1 MKIKLVTIL
10 FSSLFLTSCLSIM
23 IDLASSQDYHTK
35 WDHQCLA
42 LTQDVELRK
51 GRSTDTFSKNF
62 ITAYSS
68 LHIPSHL
75 KERGVLPKNTRL
87 EVVRVYD
94 RYIHGSAGNWHL
106 RTNLRILDGSYR
118 GLEVEIPGIYTMHPY
133 PLLFT
138 HSTQKIP
145 FTARENLQ
153 PSTII
158 FNPEYLTECAR

>member
-1 MKIKLVTIL
+1 MKVKLATIL
-10 FSSLFLTSCLSIM
+10 FSSLFLTGCLSIM

-75 KERGVLPKNTRL
+75 KERGVLPKNTRF
-87 EVVRVYD
+87 EVVKVYD
-94 RYIHGSAGNWHL
+94 RYVHGVAGNWHL
-106 RTNLRILDGSYR
+106 RVNLKILDGAYKD
-118 GLEVEIPGIYTMHPY
+118 LEVEIPGIFPGHPE

-138 HSTQKIP
+138 NSTQKIA

-153 PSTII
+153 PNSIE
-158 FNPEYLTECAR
+158 FNPEFLTACP

>member
-10 FSSLFLTSCLSIM
+10 FSSLFLTGCLSVL
-23 IDLASSQDYHTK
+23 IDGASVQSYQTK
-35 WDHQCLA
+35 WDQQCLV
-42 LTQDVELRK
+42 LTQDVELWK
-51 GRSTDTFSKNF
+51 SPKTDSFSESFIMSKSSTR
-62 ITAYSS
+62 IARY
-68 LHIPSHL
+68 L
-75 KERGVLPKNTRL
+75 KKQDILPRGTKL
-87 EVVRVYD
+87 EVIEIYD

-118 GLEVEIPGIYTMHPY
+118 GLEVEIPGIYPMHPY

-153 PSTII
+153 PDTIT
-158 FNPEYLTECAR
+158 FNSEYLTECAR